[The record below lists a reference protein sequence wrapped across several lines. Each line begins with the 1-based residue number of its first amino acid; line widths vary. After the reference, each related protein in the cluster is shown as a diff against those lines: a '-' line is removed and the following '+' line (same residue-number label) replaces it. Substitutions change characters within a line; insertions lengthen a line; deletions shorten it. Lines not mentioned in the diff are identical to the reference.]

1 MSKTK
6 KIVIIIAVIL
16 AVIVGYRLVQLI
28 RRKISE
34 KNLVVQE
41 VVIPVRLA
49 SVQAGKIESLV
60 NFVGEI
66 RGLNEANIYPKVP
79 GKLLKKVVDE
89 GAMVKTGQT
98 IALLD
103 RDEPAMDYKEVE
115 ITAPISGVFTG
126 YLIDLGAKIEPKDS
140 LGTVADISIIK
151 VVANIP
157 EKDLHRIRK
166 NDVAKVK
173 VGAYPEQ
180 EFTGL
185 VDMVQAKIDP
195 YTRTAEVNIRIDNK
209 ERKLK
214 TGMFAKGWIIEKSYQ
229 GILVPIEAVIKE
241 QEHSFVYISDG
252 RAAAKRQVQ
261 TGLIQE
267 NDIEITTG
275 LKEGEQIVVV
285 GQDNL
290 RDGAKVEAGQ

>member
-1 MSKTK
+1 M
-6 KIVIIIAVIL
+6 KIKRIILVIAIIL
-16 AVIVGYRLVQLI
+16 ALIVGYRLVQLI
-28 RRKISE
+28 RKKRIE

-41 VVIPVRLA
+41 VVIPVHLA
-49 SVQAGKIESLV
+49 AVQVGNIESLV
-60 NFVGEI
+60 NFVGEV
-66 RGLNEANIYPKVP
+66 RGLNEANIYPKVS
-79 GKLLKKVVDE
+79 GKLMKKVADE
-89 GAMVKTGQT
+89 GAKVQAGQT
-98 IALLD
+98 IAILD

-126 YLIDLGAKIEPKDS
+126 YLVDLGAKIEPKDS
-140 LGTVADISIIK
+140 LGSVADISIIK

-173 VGAYPEQ
+173 VDAYPER
-180 EFTGL
+180 EFNGL

-209 ERKLK
+209 EGKFK
-214 TGMFAKGWIIEKSYQ
+214 TGMFAKGRIIEKAYQ
-229 GILVPIEAVIKE
+229 GILIPLEAVIKE
-241 QEHSFVYISDG
+241 RGYSFVYVSDG

-267 NDIEITTG
+267 SDIEITSG
-275 LKEGEQIVVV
+275 LKVGEQIVIV

-290 RDGAKVEAGQ
+290 RDGVKVEVGQ

>member
-1 MSKTK
+1 MKIKRIIIS
-6 KIVIIIAVIL
+6 IVIILALIA
-16 AVIVGYRLVQLI
+16 GYRLVQLI
-28 RRKISE
+28 QRKRSE
-34 KNLVVQE
+34 RNLVVQE
-41 VVIPVRLA
+41 VVIPVHLA
-49 SVQAGKIESLV
+49 TVQVGNIASLV

-66 RGLNEANIYPKVP
+66 RGLNEANIYPKVS

-89 GAMVKTGQT
+89 GAIVKTGQT

-126 YLIDLGAKIEPKDS
+126 YLVDLGAKIEPKDS
-140 LGTVADISIIK
+140 LGTVADTSIIK

-157 EKDLHRIRK
+157 EKDLHRIKK
-166 NDVAKVK
+166 NDEAQVK
-173 VGAYPEQ
+173 VDAYPGQ

-214 TGMFAKGWIIEKSYQ
+214 TGMFAKGRIIEKAYQ

-241 QEHSFVYISDG
+241 QENSFVYVSDG
-252 RAAAKRQVQ
+252 RAAAKRQVR

-267 NDIEITTG
+267 SDIEITAG
-275 LKEGEQIVVV
+275 LKVGEQIVVV

-290 RDGAKVEAGQ
+290 RDGSKVEVGQ